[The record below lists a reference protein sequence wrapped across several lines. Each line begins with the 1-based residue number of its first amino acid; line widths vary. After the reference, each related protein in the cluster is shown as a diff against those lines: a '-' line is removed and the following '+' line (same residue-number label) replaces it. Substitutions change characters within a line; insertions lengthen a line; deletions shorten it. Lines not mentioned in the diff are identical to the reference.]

1 MSFRRHLLK
10 VKEGLI
16 LPEWFGESIVCWYS
30 PKLQGVTNEN
40 LATAPRLIDI
50 SGKGHD
56 MTLYGFD
63 GVEDA
68 VVRDT
73 WGKSVFF
80 DGSRYG
86 HTVLPALSD
95 FTVIWKAFFKRYG
108 DYGGLAVKKNA
119 FDIYRTIYGGSGG
132 EYCTEVFG
140 GRVIGTK
147 PNYETEVRY
156 LIPGNFNGEK
166 DIIPGTIIDTE
177 GDLYLFKGRHQHEW
191 NNSLL
196 NGYGQLYN
204 FILFNRTLRVDE
216 INWVKKYIMRL

>member
-1 MSFRRHLLK
+1 MK

-16 LPEWFGESIVCWYS
+16 LPKWFGESIVCWYS

-63 GVEDA
+63 EVEDA

-73 WGKSVFF
+73 WGESVFF

-95 FTVIWKAFFKRYG
+95 FTVIWKAFFTRG
-108 DYGGLAVKKNA
+108 NDYGGLAVKKNA
-119 FDIYRTIYGGSGG
+119 FDIYRTIYQDGGK
-132 EYCTEVFG
+132 YCTEVFG
-140 GRVIGTK
+140 GRVIGTN

-177 GDLYLFKGRHQHEW
+177 GDLYLFKGRHAWLDTLQ
-191 NNSLL
+191 
-196 NGYGQLYN
+196 NGYGRLYN
-204 FILFNRTLRVDE
+204 FILFNRTLRDDE
-216 INWVKKYIMRL
+216 INWVKEYIMRL

>member
-1 MSFRRHLLK
+1 MRGHMSD
-10 VKEGLI
+10 V
-16 LPEWFGESIVCWYS
+16 PCWFKNSIICWYS
-30 PKLQGVTNEN
+30 PKRQGATNES
-40 LATAPRLIDI
+40 LAADPRLIDI

-63 GVEDA
+63 GVKNA

-73 WGKSVFF
+73 WGESVFF

-95 FTVIWKAFFKRYG
+95 FTVIWKAFFTRG
-108 DYGGLAVKKNA
+108 NDYGGLAVKKNA
-119 FDIYRTIYGGSGG
+119 FDIYRTIYQDGGK
-132 EYCTEVFG
+132 YCTEVFG
-140 GRVIGTK
+140 GRVIGTN
-147 PNYETEVRY
+147 PNSKTEVRY

-177 GDLYLFKGRHQHEW
+177 GDLYLFKGRHAWTDTLQ
-191 NNSLL
+191 
-196 NGYGQLYN
+196 NGYGRLYN

-216 INWVKKYIMRL
+216 INWVKEYIMRL

>member
-1 MSFRRHLLK
+1 MK

-16 LPEWFGESIVCWYS
+16 LPKWFGESIVCWYS

-63 GVEDA
+63 EVEDA

-73 WGKSVFF
+73 WGESVFF

-95 FTVIWKAFFKRYG
+95 FTVIWKAFFTRG
-108 DYGGLAVKKNA
+108 NDYGGLAVKKNA
-119 FDIYRTIYGGSGG
+119 FDIYRTIYKDGGK
-132 EYCTEVFG
+132 YCTEVFG
-140 GRVIGTK
+140 GRVIGTN

-177 GDLYLFKGRHQHEW
+177 GDLYLFKGRHAWLDTLQ
-191 NNSLL
+191 
-196 NGYGQLYN
+196 NGYGRLYN
-204 FILFNRTLRVDE
+204 FILFNRTLRDDE
-216 INWVKKYIMRL
+216 INWVKEYIMRL